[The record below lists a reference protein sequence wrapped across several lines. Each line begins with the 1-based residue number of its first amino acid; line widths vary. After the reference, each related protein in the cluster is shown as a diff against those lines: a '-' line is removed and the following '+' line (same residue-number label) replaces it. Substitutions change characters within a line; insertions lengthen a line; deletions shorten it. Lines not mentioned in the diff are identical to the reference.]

1 MNLRRGRDGGNPLFI
16 LPDVFLFF
24 VFFGDVKEWEASQV
38 ETVRK
43 MAGSSRE

>member
-1 MNLRRGRDGGNPLFI
+1 MVATRFSSSLM
-16 LPDVFLFF
+16 FF
-24 VFFGDVKEWEASQV
+24 CFFFFGDVKEWEASQV